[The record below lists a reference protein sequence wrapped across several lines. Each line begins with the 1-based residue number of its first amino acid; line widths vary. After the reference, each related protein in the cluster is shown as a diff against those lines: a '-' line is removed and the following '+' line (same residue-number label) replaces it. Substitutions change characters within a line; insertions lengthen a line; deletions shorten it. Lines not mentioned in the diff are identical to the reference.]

1 MASCRNCGH
10 AGTESMRFCPRCG
23 TAVWEGVRSYAPPI
37 SLVEGAEAPEEIC
50 LVECWRGYVK
60 CDFVAL
66 DAQKNA
72 EIARS
77 PLFRW
82 RHRDPPPCE
91 GKALSAFE
99 RLVERLDALGWEP
112 VDPRPSPWYA
122 QRFVRPG
129 EGIAEEL
136 GALDAEPLTELQ
148 RPGVERESGDIGE
161 GA

>member
-1 MASCRNCGH
+1 MARCGNCGY
-10 AGTESMRFCPRCG
+10 ASTDSMRFCPRCG
-23 TAVWEGVRSYAPPI
+23 TPLPEGVRGYAPPI
-37 SLVEGAEAPEEIC
+37 SLVEGAEAPGEVC
-50 LVECWRGYVK
+50 LVEYWHGYFK
-60 CDFVAL
+60 SDFVAL
-66 DAQKNA
+66 EVQTDA

-82 RHRDPPPCE
+82 RDSHPPRRE
-91 GKALSAFE
+91 GKALIAFQ

-112 VDPRPSPWYA
+112 VDPSPSPWYA

-136 GALDAEPLTELQ
+136 GGVGAEALTELQ

>member
-1 MASCRNCGH
+1 MARCGNCGY
-10 AGTESMRFCPRCG
+10 ASTDSMRFCPRCG
-23 TAVWEGVRSYAPPI
+23 TPLSEGVRGYAPPI
-37 SLVEGAEAPEEIC
+37 SLVEGAEAPEEVC
-50 LVECWRGYVK
+50 LVEYWRGYVK

-66 DAQKNA
+66 DVRTNA

-82 RHRDPPPCE
+82 RHRYPPPCE
-91 GKALSAFE
+91 GKALSAFR

-129 EGIAEEL
+129 EGVAEDR
-136 GALDAEPLTELQ
+136 GALGAEPLTELQ
-148 RPGVERESGDIGE
+148 RPGVERETGDIGE

>member
-1 MASCRNCGH
+1 
-10 AGTESMRFCPRCG
+10 MRFCPRCG
-23 TAVWEGVRSYAPPI
+23 TPLGEEVRGYAPPV
-37 SLVEGAEAPEEIC
+37 SLVADDAEARGEVC
-50 LVECWRGYVK
+50 LVEYWRGYVK

-66 DAQKNA
+66 DVQTNA

-82 RHRDPPPCE
+82 RHRDPPSRE
-91 GKALSAFE
+91 GKALTAFQ

-129 EGIAEEL
+129 EEIAGEL